1 MNRYKKYILRGVVA
15 GLMAASII
23 FTTGVFSTTKRV
35 QAIDPG
41 DCGPSSIITCG
52 TQNVQQIIDKYN
64 TYNEQAAIIQT
75 TFNHYGIGLPQLE
88 QLNLHAVEGTIYN
101 DFFADHD
108 VIMVGD
114 KVVAM
119 NARTA
124 GREFVN
130 GSTKIGS
137 FDDVN
142 IYERPYHLSN
152 HSPKHVFILMDGER
166 FVFGIIESCGNP
178 LIADTTNLT
187 FNKDVSKDG
196 VNFAENVA
204 LNDGET
210 ATFRTTVHETT
221 GLALASRLVVTD
233 QLPAGFDY
241 IPGSTLL
248 DGVMVADVTA
258 NNTIDF
264 GLMPPGGTKVA
275 TYRAVVHLLGKEC
288 GTNHLINTASLDS
301 DQTPPVSDSASVDV
315 SKVCVV
321 TATCNSLS
329 GPSALNEGQSGTY
342 TTSYTAIN
350 TALSAITFSV
360 DGQVV
365 QTGASNT
372 YNYTAA
378 AGTHTISSI
387 VHFTNNTQ
395 AGGLDTACAKTVT
408 VTPRPIIVTRCD
420 SLTGPSSLI
429 AGDHANY
436 IATGYQ
442 ENTSITGYVFN
453 LDGSDV
459 QNSASNNFAYTASVG
474 QHSLRVSVK
483 FANGDVKTSDS
494 CIKQITVTAIPKVVS
509 CSSLT
514 GPGTLNINESGTYT
528 VLASDAS
535 LVASYSYIVDGQ
547 AVAGSGNTL
556 VASFAVA
563 GSHTIMASVVPK
575 SGVNAGAPIAC
586 SKTLIVNELPR
597 FVACTAIDGPN
608 SLKVGEV
615 GTFTA
620 LTDNDSRVASFT
632 WTGVTTSNGKTA
644 TASFVKEGSYTIK
657 VTIVPIEG
665 VGAGTKVD
673 CEKTITIT
681 LIPTEKCKI
690 PGKEIYEADDKINCV
705 QKPTV
710 IVNTGPGGNM
720 IGVFAL
726 TSFLGAVMH
735 YGYAS
740 RRSQS

>member
-1 MNRYKKYILRGVVA
+1 
-15 GLMAASII
+15 MAASII

-64 TYNEQAAIIQT
+64 TYNKQAAIIQT

-88 QLNLHAVEGTIYN
+88 QLNLHAVEGTVYN

-248 DGVMVADVTA
+248 DGVMVADITA

-365 QTGASNT
+365 QSGASNT

-395 AGGLDTACAKTVT
+395 AGGLDTACAK
-408 VTPRPIIVTRCD
+408 
-420 SLTGPSSLI
+420 L
-429 AGDHANY
+429 
-436 IATGYQ
+436 
-442 ENTSITGYVFN
+442 
-453 LDGSDV
+453 
-459 QNSASNNFAYTASVG
+459 
-474 QHSLRVSVK
+474 
-483 FANGDVKTSDS
+483 
-494 CIKQITVTAIPKVVS
+494 
-509 CSSLT
+509 
-514 GPGTLNINESGTYT
+514 
-528 VLASDAS
+528 
-535 LVASYSYIVDGQ
+535 
-547 AVAGSGNTL
+547 
-556 VASFAVA
+556 
-563 GSHTIMASVVPK
+563 
-575 SGVNAGAPIAC
+575 
-586 SKTLIVNELPR
+586 
-597 FVACTAIDGPN
+597 
-608 SLKVGEV
+608 
-615 GTFTA
+615 
-620 LTDNDSRVASFT
+620 
-632 WTGVTTSNGKTA
+632 
-644 TASFVKEGSYTIK
+644 
-657 VTIVPIEG
+657 
-665 VGAGTKVD
+665 
-673 CEKTITIT
+673 
-681 LIPTEKCKI
+681 
-690 PGKEIYEADDKINCV
+690 
-705 QKPTV
+705 
-710 IVNTGPGGNM
+710 
-720 IGVFAL
+720 
-726 TSFLGAVMH
+726 
-735 YGYAS
+735 
-740 RRSQS
+740 